1 MIFPLPLVP
10 PHATSTIT
18 LIGAS
23 QTNTKWSEWNNMAKQ
38 KPAADDAPEP
48 ENKRG
53 SIMGYFR
60 TIFDENPKWLHERS
74 NDKVTA
80 RWLQD
85 NPSYAEMPKNVK
97 NTLANLKS
105 NLRKKTRSGGRK
117 AKTEEAANGG
127 EVVAVKAKVKGLET
141 LEIQIDEC
149 LTMARNIDRD
159 ALQEVIRL
167 LRRARNEV
175 VWKSGM

>member
-1 MIFPLPLVP
+1 
-10 PHATSTIT
+10 
-18 LIGAS
+18 
-23 QTNTKWSEWNNMAKQ
+23 MAKQ
-38 KPAADDAPEP
+38 KAAADDAPEP

-74 NDKVTA
+74 NDKIAA

-85 NPSYAEMPKNVK
+85 NPGHDAMPKNVK

-105 NLRKKTRSGGRK
+105 NLRKKTRGPGSRK
-117 AKTEEAANGG
+117 SKAEDAAGG
-127 EVVAVKAKVKGLET
+127 EVLAAAVKTKVKGLDT

-159 ALQEVIRL
+159 ALQEIIRL

>member
-1 MIFPLPLVP
+1 
-10 PHATSTIT
+10 
-18 LIGAS
+18 
-23 QTNTKWSEWNNMAKQ
+23 MAKQ
-38 KPAADDAPEP
+38 KAAAEGASES

-53 SIMGYFR
+53 SVMGYFR
-60 TIFDENPKWLHERS
+60 TIFQENPKWLHERS

-85 NPSYAEMPKNVK
+85 NPSYSEMPKNVK

-105 NLRKKTRSGGRK
+105 NLRKKSRSSSGRK
-117 AKTEEAANGG
+117 AKVDETTVGG
-127 EVVAVKAKVKGLET
+127 EVLASAKPKVKGLDV

-149 LTMARNIDRD
+149 LTLARNIDRE
-159 ALQEVIRL
+159 ALQEIIRL

>member
-1 MIFPLPLVP
+1 
-10 PHATSTIT
+10 
-18 LIGAS
+18 
-23 QTNTKWSEWNNMAKQ
+23 MAKQ
-38 KPAADDAPEP
+38 KAAAEDAPEP

-60 TIFDENPKWLHERS
+60 AIFDENPKWLHERS

-117 AKTEEAANGG
+117 SKADEPANGAG
-127 EVVAVKAKVKGLET
+127 ETLAAVKPKVKGLDM

-167 LRRARNEV
+167 LRRARNEI

>member
-1 MIFPLPLVP
+1 
-10 PHATSTIT
+10 
-18 LIGAS
+18 
-23 QTNTKWSEWNNMAKQ
+23 MAKQ
-38 KPAADDAPEP
+38 KAAADGAPEP

-60 TIFDENPKWLHERS
+60 TIFEENPKWLHERS
-74 NDKVTA
+74 NDKIAA

-85 NPSYAEMPKNVK
+85 NPGHTELPKNVK

-105 NLRKKTRSGGRK
+105 NLRKKTRGPGARK
-117 AKTEEAANGG
+117 AKAEDAVGGAGEAP
-127 EVVAVKAKVKGLET
+127 VAAKTKVKGLDV

-149 LTMARNIDRD
+149 LTMARNLDRD